1 MKTISSVLKSLAA
14 ASPRHFRMV
23 IASMALG
30 AILFGKLIY
39 TFHASAAQEAELKKE
54 ELAAYSMLT
63 ARLGEL
69 QKLKANG
76 EIKLVEAE
84 KRLIPGKKSDAGV
97 AVLQE
102 AFRACSGRNGIL
114 VASGRALPAVKQGS
128 YLKIPMEFQFRA
140 DVQQLKELL
149 SDMQSSQILMGM
161 KGVKIKS
168 RGASDPGRLD
178 VSMVVE
184 GAMKKPLPDGE

>member
-1 MKTISSVLKSLAA
+1 MQTIGSILKSLAA
-14 ASPRHFRMV
+14 ASPRFFRMTV
-23 IASMALG
+23 ALLVLA

-39 TFHASAAQEAELKKE
+39 TFHASAAQEAALKKD
-54 ELAAYSMLT
+54 ELAAYSALT

-69 QKLKANG
+69 QKLKADG
-76 EIKLVEAE
+76 EIKLMEAE
-84 KRLIPGKKSDAGV
+84 KRLISGKKADAGV

-102 AFRACSGRNGIL
+102 AFRACSVRNGIV
-114 VASGRALPAVKQGS
+114 VASGRALPVVKQGS

-140 DVQQLKELL
+140 DVMQLKELL
-149 SDMQSSQILMGM
+149 SDMHSSQVLMGM

-184 GAMKKPLPDGE
+184 GAMKKPLPDGD

>member
-1 MKTISSVLKSLAA
+1 M
-14 ASPRHFRMV
+14 
-23 IASMALG
+23 
-30 AILFGKLIY
+30 
-39 TFHASAAQEAELKKE
+39 
-54 ELAAYSMLT
+54 
-63 ARLGEL
+63 
-69 QKLKANG
+69 
-76 EIKLVEAE
+76 EAE
-84 KRLIPGKKSDAGV
+84 KRLIAGNKPDAGV

-102 AFRACSGRNGIL
+102 AFRACSARGGIV

-128 YLKIPMEFQFRA
+128 YLRIPMEFQFRA

-149 SDMQSSQILMGM
+149 SDMHSSPVLMGM

-184 GAMKKPLPDGE
+184 GAMKKPLPNGE

>member
-1 MKTISSVLKSLAA
+1 MQTIGLILKSLAA
-14 ASPRHFRMV
+14 QSPRLFRMV
-23 IASMALG
+23 IASMVLA
-30 AILFGKLIY
+30 AILFGKVIY
-39 TFHASAAQEAELKKE
+39 TFHSSATAEAALKKE
-54 ELAAYSMLT
+54 ELAAYSALT

-69 QKLKANG
+69 QKLKADV
-76 EIKLVEAE
+76 EIKLMEAE
-84 KRLIPGKKSDAGV
+84 KKLIAGKKADAGV

-102 AFRACSGRNGIL
+102 AFRACSVRSGIV

-140 DVQQLKELL
+140 DVMQLKELL

-184 GAMKKPLPDGE
+184 GAMKKPLAGGD

>member
-1 MKTISSVLKSLAA
+1 MRTIGSILKALAA
-14 ASPRHFRMV
+14 ASPRLFRMIV
-23 IASMALG
+23 ISMALG

-39 TFHASAAQEAELKKE
+39 TLHASAAQEAALKKE
-54 ELAAYSMLT
+54 ELAAYSSMI
-63 ARLGEL
+63 ARLGEF
-69 QKLKANG
+69 QKLKADG
-76 EIKLVEAE
+76 EIKLMEAE

-114 VASGRALPAVKQGS
+114 VASGRALPTVKQGS

-140 DVQQLKELL
+140 DVRQLKELL
-149 SDMQSSQILMGM
+149 SDMHSSPVLMGM
-161 KGVKIKS
+161 RGVKIKS

-184 GAMKKPLPDGE
+184 GAMKKPFQDGD